1 MNNDTDRHCNDL
13 TQLCSREQLSALMD
27 GALPEDQTRFLLR
40 RLQHD
45 AALAGCWERWRTAAD
60 AMRGVAPTRCL
71 PADFASRVAA
81 ALQEDAPLNAAER
94 AAARA
99 SQRRR
104 WGGGAALAAA
114 LATLAVLGLPKGES
128 AAPQAAADVVARQAN
143 PITPGPSPTHP
154 NGAPAPQLPAASD
167 ALPPEALE
175 AAASLV
181 AVTSA
186 SRANRRKPLGE
197 GAGSQAASVVSG
209 HVDQAAPAE
218 FVVAALP
225 ASDIVTRPWPRSV
238 LPQYGN
244 AGLTVGFGELPAR
257 AAETGTLRASSTFA
271 RPPGLLKT
279 PKPASGTDAEPTD
292 PAQSASGEMGKE
304 AVPVDVQPDIQP

>member
-60 AMRGVAPTRCL
+60 AMRGVAPARCL
-71 PADFASRVAA
+71 PADFASRITA
-81 ALQEDAPLNAAER
+81 ALQEGAPLD

-99 SQRRR
+99 EARVAQRRR

-114 LATLAVLGLPKGES
+114 LATLAILGLPAGEP
-128 AAPQAAADVVARQAN
+128 AAPQAAPAVAVQEPDPAL
-143 PITPGPSPTHP
+143 PVPSPVHP
-154 NGAPAPQLPAASD
+154 DGAPAPQPSSSD
-167 ALPPEALE
+167 ALPPAALE

-186 SRANRRKPLGE
+186 ARANRRKPQGE
-197 GAGSQAASVVSG
+197 DAGSLAASVAP
-209 HVDQAAPAE
+209 AAADRPVPAE
-218 FVVAALP
+218 FAVSALP
-225 ASDIVTRPWPRSV
+225 ASDVVSRPWPRSA

-257 AAETGTLRASSTFA
+257 AAESGRFSAMHTFA
-271 RPPGLLKT
+271 QPPRLLKT
-279 PKPASGTDAEPTD
+279 PKPEAGAGQVDST
-292 PAQSASGEMGKE
+292 QSASEEMDK
-304 AVPVDVQPDIQP
+304 AVVPADVQPDIQP